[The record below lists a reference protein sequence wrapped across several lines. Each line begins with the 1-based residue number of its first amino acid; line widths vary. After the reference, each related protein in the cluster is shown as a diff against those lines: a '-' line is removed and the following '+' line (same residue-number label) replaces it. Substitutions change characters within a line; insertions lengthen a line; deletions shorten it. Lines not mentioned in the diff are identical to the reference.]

1 MFDAFSA
8 DELTAIRLSL
18 KVAAVAALASLPL
31 GVLVG
36 WLLARTRFPGKALLD
51 ALVHLPLVLPPVA
64 TTPPRTPSA

>member
-1 MFDAFSA
+1 MFDAFST

-36 WLLARTRFPGKALLD
+36 WLLARTRFPARRCWMRWFTCRWCCR
-51 ALVHLPLVLPPVA
+51 P
-64 TTPPRTPSA
+64 